1 VHFVA
6 NSAISAP
13 LPRGKPRWYS
23 RLEEPPSRP
32 PVLNDASELAY
43 KMGDTPKPDLVDLM
57 NLFLGWGFSILY
69 LKWLDHSGYK

>member
-1 VHFVA
+1 
-6 NSAISAP
+6 
-13 LPRGKPRWYS
+13 
-23 RLEEPPSRP
+23 LEEPPSRP